1 MVICEVVLGRGSRA
15 RDERET
21 RGEEEHE
28 SERAREGEHRPGKEE
43 GSRVF
48 SQRIDDYKS
57 YSVSA
62 DDTASIKTVSF
73 VYVAKGLHLI
83 HFGFS
88 GFFLR
93 GVLGP
98 RKMYEHGRALELH
111 SPRLHGPRSDE
122 MPKTLRL
129 L

>member
-48 SQRIDDYKS
+48 SQRIDDFINHIL
-57 YSVSA
+57 SVLMTPLPSKQ
-62 DDTASIKTVSF
+62 SVLFMSPKVCISF
-73 VYVAKGLHLI
+73 ILA
-83 HFGFS
+83 FQ
-88 GFFLR
+88 GFF
-93 GVLGP
+93 
-98 RKMYEHGRALELH
+98 
-111 SPRLHGPRSDE
+111 
-122 MPKTLRL
+122 
-129 L
+129 